1 VRLALPLSLSF
12 ALSAVPVAAQNQA
25 LLKRALEGREVTVLL
40 EMPAS
45 HRGIDLHVQ
54 QEPEMDFSEYARR
67 MK

>member
-1 VRLALPLSLSF
+1 MRLALPLSLSF